1 MSLEYG
7 RRKLLKRTELVP
19 NVCSNA
25 WEHDYF
31 GQSRD
36 LEKSTFLE
44 YWQGMEEGVLK
55 SMASHRWRRAYT
67 GYSWSSMP
75 EEWQLDAEM
84 DSEDDMDVRLQERQQ
99 RPRAVPK
106 YDQTHTDEK

>member
-1 MSLEYG
+1 MPDELE
-7 RRKLLKRTELVP
+7 EL
-19 NVCSNA
+19 
-25 WEHDYF
+25 
-31 GQSRD
+31 
-36 LEKSTFLE
+36 
-44 YWQGMEEGVLK
+44 
-55 SMASHRWRRAYT
+55 
-67 GYSWSSMP
+67 P

>member
-1 MSLEYG
+1 MFKRLGTRLFWPELKTWKNQYHAGQVPSLDNLPGVLARHG
-7 RRKLLKRTELVP
+7 RRGAQIDGFASLAASLHRQQL
-19 NVCSNA
+19 
-25 WEHDYF
+25 
-31 GQSRD
+31 
-36 LEKSTFLE
+36 
-44 YWQGMEEGVLK
+44 GML
-55 SMASHRWRRAYT
+55 
-67 GYSWSSMP
+67 